1 MLKIFL
7 VEIMIFE
14 IKHLQVFSRTVIAG
28 VGEPSIYFRK
38 SKVILLITGIICHVI

>member
-14 IKHLQVFSRTVIAG
+14 IKHLKVFSRTVIAG
-28 VGEPSIYFRK
+28 VGEPSIYRK